1 MGGALLQQVNRDT
14 CSFAMKCSSITVNGQ
29 NRDVFKDPIT
39 DKCKK
44 SKSGRLELI
53 LNQNGNVQTVNIGT
67 NESHP
72 YSVMRVVFENGK
84 LCIDEKFDTI
94 RERVSF

>member
-44 SKSGRLELI
+44 SKSGRLDLI

-67 NESHP
+67 NESHQ